1 MIDKPSEGL
10 DKRFLLFYFCI
21 TDIKNGNNN
30 KNKLTM
36 KTKLITLTVLLLSA
50 FAMKAQQGEIIYVN
64 NPSPN
69 LLRPVIG
76 PGYALYDFDG
86 NGTQDLWIGVPN
98 YYWYCVRAYTVG
110 DMQFYY
116 KSGWEQFVNPGDD
129 LSLLPEW
136 CWRNAPEDPWGEK
149 TSKDGPTIIVDYG
162 EDVDSAFIG
171 VRRQV
176 EGGYCY
182 GWMRISTE
190 VDNAPYP
197 NNNSKCYI
205 HDYAFCTEPNY
216 PLRAGQTSFTWGT
229 NVNEM
234 KSTTS
239 IYPNPANDILFV
251 ETEHAPSLPDQS
263 YRITNLMGQTLLSGN
278 ITAEN
283 QQIDIEE
290 LPAGMYFITFAG
302 ETRKFVVR

>member
-1 MIDKPSEGL
+1 MSTLGL
-10 DKRFLLFYFCI
+10 
-21 TDIKNGNNN
+21 
-30 KNKLTM
+30 
-36 KTKLITLTVLLLSA
+36 
-50 FAMKAQQGEIIYVN
+50 KAQQGEIIYVN

-302 ETRKFVVR
+302 ETRKFVVK

>member
-1 MIDKPSEGL
+1 
-10 DKRFLLFYFCI
+10 
-21 TDIKNGNNN
+21 
-30 KNKLTM
+30 M
-36 KTKLITLTVLLLSA
+36 KTKLIILTVLLLSA

-171 VRRQV
+171 IRKLV

-182 GWMRISTE
+182 GWMRITTE

-197 NNNSKCYI
+197 NNESKCYI
-205 HDYAFCTEPNY
+205 HDYAFCTDPNY
-216 PLRAGQTSFTWGT
+216 PFRAGQTSFTW
-229 NVNEM
+229 
-234 KSTTS
+234 STDENKVKYPAS
-239 IYPNPANDILFV
+239 IYPNPAQNVLFV
-251 ETEHAPSLPDQS
+251 ETRCATSLPNQT
-263 YRITNLMGQTLLSGN
+263 YRITNLMGQTILSGN
-278 ITAEN
+278 INADT
-283 QQIDIEE
+283 QQINIES